1 MAEERDEYLS
11 RTTGQVRKRRKDGW
25 TRRDIN
31 VFLGHLRMT
40 GNITSSAAAIGRS
53 EDAAQNLRAIDP
65 EFDAQV
71 TAAREEHKA
80 RVESKIALF
89 AETGGKLP
97 PLDTEGMP
105 VEPPLSDFNPQLAM
119 EWLKFLESKEATRG
133 RRGGPRPKCAGKEE
147 VVQAVAKLILMVK
160 QRPPLLAG

>member
-11 RTTGQVRKRRKDGW
+11 RTTGQVRKRRSDGW
-25 TRRDIN
+25 TQNDIN
-31 VFLGHLRMT
+31 IFLGHVRMT
-40 GNITSSAAAIGRS
+40 GNITSSAAAIGKS
-53 EDAAQNLRAIDP
+53 ERAAQNLRGIDP

-71 TAAREEHKA
+71 TAAREEYKA
-80 RVESKIALF
+80 RVESKIAMF

-97 PLDTEGMP
+97 PLGADGMP

-119 EWLKFLESKEATRG
+119 EWLRFLEAKGQARG
-133 RRGGPRPKCAGKEE
+133 RRGGPRPRTAGKEE

-160 QRPPLLAG
+160 QRPPRLAG

>member
-25 TRRDIN
+25 TRREIN
-31 VFLGHLRMT
+31 AFLGHLRMT
-40 GNITSSAAAIGRS
+40 GNITSSAAAIGKS
-53 EDAAQNLRAIDP
+53 GDAAQNLRAIDP

-71 TAAREEHKA
+71 AAAREEYKA

-97 PLDTEGMP
+97 PLGADGMP
-105 VEPPLSDFNPQLAM
+105 VEPPLADFNPQLAM

-133 RRGGPRPKCAGKEE
+133 RRGGPRPKCASKEE
-147 VVQAVAKLILMVK
+147 LVQALVGLFDMLEARVAQL
-160 QRPPLLAG
+160 GG

>member
-71 TAAREEHKA
+71 TAAIHWQALRLWRK
-80 RVESKIALF
+80 RVPFHAHP
-89 AETGGKLP
+89 GR
-97 PLDTEGMP
+97 
-105 VEPPLSDFNPQLAM
+105 
-119 EWLKFLESKEATRG
+119 ATSASASQEV
-133 RRGGPRPKCAGKEE
+133 RP
-147 VVQAVAKLILMVK
+147 
-160 QRPPLLAG
+160 

>member
-11 RTTGQVRKRRKDGW
+11 RTTGKVRKRRKDGW
-25 TRRDIN
+25 TKRDIAM
-31 VFLGHLRMT
+31 FLGHLRMT
-40 GNITSSAAAIGRS
+40 GNITSSAAAIGKS
-53 EDAAQNLRAIDP
+53 QDAAQNLRAIDP

-71 TAAREEHKA
+71 TAAREEYKA

-97 PLDTEGMP
+97 PLGADGMP
-105 VEPPLSDFNPQLAM
+105 VEPPLEDFNPQLAM

-160 QRPPLLAG
+160 QRPPLRAG

>member
-25 TRRDIN
+25 TRREIN

-40 GNITSSAAAIGRS
+40 GNITSSAAAIGKS
-53 EDAAQNLRAIDP
+53 GDAAQNLRAIDP

-71 TAAREEHKA
+71 TAAREEYKA

-97 PLDTEGMP
+97 PLGADGMP
-105 VEPPLSDFNPQLAM
+105 VEPPLADFNPQLAM
-119 EWLKFLESKEATRG
+119 EWLKFLEGKEATRG
-133 RRGGPRPKCAGKEE
+133 LRGGPRPKCAGKEE

-160 QRPPLLAG
+160 QRPPRLAG

>member
-25 TRRDIN
+25 TQRDIRT
-31 VFLGHLRMT
+31 FLGHLRMT
-40 GNITSSAAAIGRS
+40 GNITSSAAAIGKS
-53 EDAAQNLRAIDP
+53 GDAAQNLRAIDP
-65 EFDAQV
+65 EFDALV
-71 TAAREEHKA
+71 TAAREEFKA

-97 PLDTEGMP
+97 PLGADGMP
-105 VEPPLSDFNPQLAM
+105 AEPPLSDFNPQLAM
-119 EWLKFLESKEATRG
+119 DWLKFLDAKEGTRG

-147 VVQAVAKLILMVK
+147 VVQAVATLIRMVK
-160 QRPPLLAG
+160 QRPPRLAG